1 MRFATI
7 NNTSVPLTERIQ
19 AGNGFLFIYSSGLC
33 CCGCSAFQTGFLQ
46 REVFCLKKFNGA
58 RWCIYALGMVL
69 LAIGITLNSLT
80 GLGASAI
87 VSVPFT
93 VSEATGLSFGDLTL
107 VVYVAFVIA
116 EFFIMGKA
124 SSWTYLLQI
133 PLSIVFTR
141 IMNLIKVVFP
151 YESGNLPLDLVML
164 VIAIILTGVGA
175 AMTVDM
181 ALIPN
186 PGDGIVASIS
196 ARSGKELGLCKNIFD
211 LCCMCCSLIIGT
223 CMGNPLMGVGL
234 GTLISMIGVGRVI
247 AIFNGIAREKLRRM
261 AGLEE
266 APSRT

>member
-1 MRFATI
+1 M
-7 NNTSVPLTERIQ
+7 
-19 AGNGFLFIYSSGLC
+19 
-33 CCGCSAFQTGFLQ
+33 
-46 REVFCLKKFNGA
+46 KKKYINGA
-58 RWCIYALGMVL
+58 RWCIYGLGMVL
-69 LAIGITLNSLT
+69 LAVGITLNSLT

-107 VVYVAFVIA
+107 VVYVAFVLA
-116 EFFIMGKA
+116 EFVVMGRK
-124 SSWTYLLQI
+124 SSWTFLLQI

-141 IMNLIKVVFP
+141 IMNLIKLVLP
-151 YESGNLPLDLVML
+151 YRNGNLPLDILVL

-181 ALIPN
+181 SLIPN

-211 LCCMCCSLIIGT
+211 LCCMSCSLIIGT

-234 GTLISMIGVGRVI
+234 GTLISMIGVGRVM
-247 AIFNGIAREKLRRM
+247 AIFNALTRRKLRCL
-261 AGLEE
+261 AGLEPE
-266 APSRT
+266 PQRA

>member
-1 MRFATI
+1 
-7 NNTSVPLTERIQ
+7 
-19 AGNGFLFIYSSGLC
+19 
-33 CCGCSAFQTGFLQ
+33 
-46 REVFCLKKFNGA
+46 
-58 RWCIYALGMVL
+58 MVL
-69 LAIGITLNSLT
+69 LAMGITMNSLT

-107 VVYVAFVIA
+107 VIYVLFVGA
-116 EFFIMGKA
+116 EFAIMGKK

-141 IMNLIKVVFP
+141 IMNLIKAVLP
-151 YESGNLPLDLVML
+151 YENGNLPVDLLVL

-196 ARSGKELGLCKNIFD
+196 ARSGRELGLCKNILD
-211 LCCMCCSLIIGT
+211 LCCVCCSLIIGT
-223 CMGNPLMGVGL
+223 VMGNPLMGVGL
-234 GTLISMIGVGRVI
+234 GTFISMIGVGRVM
-247 AIFNGIAREKLRRM
+247 ALFNGLARTGLRRM
-261 AGLEE
+261 AGLDTAEQK
-266 APSRT
+266 A

>member
-1 MRFATI
+1 M
-7 NNTSVPLTERIQ
+7 E
-19 AGNGFLFIYSSGLC
+19 
-33 CCGCSAFQTGFLQ
+33 
-46 REVFCLKKFNGA
+46 KKRFNGA
-58 RWCIYALGMVL
+58 RWGIYILGMVL
-69 LAIGITLNSLT
+69 LAMGITMNSLT

-107 VVYVAFVIA
+107 IVYVLFVGAEFVI
-116 EFFIMGKA
+116 MDKK

-141 IMNLIKVVFP
+141 IMNLIKAVLP
-151 YESGNLPLDLVML
+151 YESGNLPVDLLVL

-196 ARSGKELGLCKNIFD
+196 ARSGRELGLCKNILD
-211 LCCMCCSLIIGT
+211 LCCVCCSLIIGAV
-223 CMGNPLMGVGL
+223 MGNPLMGVGL
-234 GTLISMIGVGRVI
+234 GTFISMIGVGRVI
-247 AIFNGIAREKLRRM
+247 AVFNALARTGLRRM
-261 AGLEE
+261 AGLETAE
-266 APSRT
+266 QKA

>member
-1 MRFATI
+1 M
-7 NNTSVPLTERIQ
+7 E
-19 AGNGFLFIYSSGLC
+19 
-33 CCGCSAFQTGFLQ
+33 
-46 REVFCLKKFNGA
+46 KKQFNGA
-58 RWCIYALGMVL
+58 RWGIYILGMVL
-69 LAIGITLNSLT
+69 LAMGITMNSLT

-107 VVYVAFVIA
+107 VIYVLFVGA
-116 EFFIMGKA
+116 EFAIMGKK

-141 IMNLIKVVFP
+141 IMNLIKAVLP
-151 YESGNLPLDLVML
+151 YENGNLPVDLLVL

-196 ARSGKELGLCKNIFD
+196 ARSGRELGLCKNILD
-211 LCCMCCSLIIGT
+211 LCCVCCSLIIGT
-223 CMGNPLMGVGL
+223 VMGNPLMGVGL
-234 GTLISMIGVGRVI
+234 GTFISMIGVGRVM
-247 AIFNGIAREKLRRM
+247 ALFNGLARTGLRRM
-261 AGLEE
+261 AGLDTAEQK
-266 APSRT
+266 A